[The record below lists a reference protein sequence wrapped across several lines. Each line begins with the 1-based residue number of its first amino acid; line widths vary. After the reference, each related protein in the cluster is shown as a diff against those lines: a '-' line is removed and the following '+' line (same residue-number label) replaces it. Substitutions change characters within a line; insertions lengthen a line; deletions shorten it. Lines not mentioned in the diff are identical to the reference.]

1 MPNSER
7 PTKKLDLGGGY
18 SITLKTFIN
27 QREFLKLVAQNKD
40 EAAQETAALVATEMY
55 VPGKDIITDP
65 AVIKDAI
72 LDLPRAQYVI
82 LDRAFVNLIQGNEI
96 DHVPSKTD
104 KGGNFT

>member
-65 AVIKDAI
+65 HLACVLQRTQLTGDAATAPWKSGAGLNVI
-72 LDLPRAQYVI
+72 
-82 LDRAFVNLIQGNEI
+82 VNRML
-96 DHVPSKTD
+96 
-104 KGGNFT
+104 